1 MCTYNYRQHKIY
13 TIRDVDLLEELVVR
27 HGDFTSKNFNYFWR
41 QALESET
48 PSRIKNRLNR
58 KLKPLIRKD
67 VEKKKSIPKNMP
79 IVSQSIQHIADNPKP
94 DIFGNI
100 YHASDF
106 LFEDGVIRLGDWKLR
121 SKRIKKVHSS
131 WLELIDHEFKIACES
146 KKLKLFHF
154 VPYTD
159 LSFIL
164 NAIAEKIEEQEER
177 KTRQAFEKDK
187 ERISAQ
193 IGVFLNNSMC
203 SIYEDDNLLRHR
215 AVNLYDLMVNHG
227 LVNTTKDEFINSVHE
242 CNLSV
247 PLEDVE
253 VYDGYI
259 LCHLHKCEFV
269 NTPEWEQCKD
279 YLWDDFPKKYFRVFE
294 NELTTIFQ
302 QQLANI
308 KKQIDS
314 DRTIRINT
322 YLSAKSFVEAIS
334 TKYRLPLLLA
344 GTMPTAVPE
353 PPKHITF
360 PVSFLSKFVNDGF
373 SILCTFHYDL
383 IKTVLFSE
391 RYKFSDEAENSVA
404 LKAKRFKATDEQDR
418 LKKILSSPLLSGV
431 RIVTDYYK
439 NRLSLRGSYYL
450 REIEKCA
457 ILVFGENCSHLSD
470 WDNSWWNWFKST
482 EFHTSHLVIDYDNH
496 ELTLIPSDV
505 KYSIYRFS
513 VSTQRATMEEAAL
526 VLIKYFTSSLDNKRQ
541 YFSIPLIFREWGIY
555 NFRRL

>member
-1 MCTYNYRQHKIY
+1 MCAYNYRQHKLC
-13 TIRDVDLLEELVVR
+13 TIQDVDLLEELVVQ
-27 HGDFTSKNFNYFWR
+27 HGDFTSKDFNYFWR

-67 VEKKKSIPKNMP
+67 VEKKKSTPKNTLV
-79 IVSQSIQHIADNPKP
+79 VSQSIERIAENPKP

-106 LFEDGVIRLGDWKLR
+106 LFDAGVIRIGDWKLQ
-121 SKRIKKVHSS
+121 SKRIKKVHPS
-131 WLELIDHEFKIACES
+131 WLKLIDHEFKIACES
-146 KKLKLFHF
+146 KKHKLFHF

-164 NAIAEKIEEQEER
+164 NAIAEKIMEQEEQ
-177 KTRQAFEKDK
+177 KTRLAFDKDK
-187 ERISAQ
+187 EHISAQ
-193 IGVFLNNSMC
+193 IGRFLNNSMC
-203 SIYEDDNLLRHR
+203 NIYEDDNHLRHK
-215 AVNLYDLMVNHG
+215 AVNLYDIMVNHG
-227 LVNTTKDEFINSVHE
+227 LVNISKDDLINSVHE
-242 CNLSV
+242 SNLHV
-247 PLEDVE
+247 PFEDVDI
-253 VYDGYI
+253 YDGYI

-269 NTPEWEQCKD
+269 NAPEWKQCKD
-279 YLWDDFPKKYFRVFE
+279 YLWDDFPRKYFRVFE
-294 NELTTIFQ
+294 DELFIVFQ

-308 KKQIDS
+308 KEQIDP

-334 TKYRLPLLLA
+334 TKYRLPSLLA
-344 GTMPTAVPE
+344 GTMPIAEYE
-353 PPKHITF
+353 PPTYITF
-360 PVSFLSKFVNDGF
+360 PVSFLSKSVNEGF
-373 SILCTFHYDL
+373 SILCTLHYDL
-383 IKTVLFSE
+383 LKTVLFSE
-391 RYKFSDEAENSVA
+391 IYKFTDETEISVA
-404 LKAKRFKATDEQDR
+404 LRAKRFKATDEQDR
-418 LKKILSSPLLSGV
+418 LKKILSGPLLSGV

-439 NRLSLRGSYYL
+439 NRLSLRGSHYL
-450 REIEKCA
+450 RAIEKCT
-457 ILVFGENCSHLSD
+457 ILMFGENCSHLSD
-470 WDNSWWNWFKST
+470 WDNSWWNWFKNT

-496 ELTLIPSDV
+496 ELTLIPSDA

-541 YFSIPLIFREWGIY
+541 NFSIPLIFREWGIY

>member
-1 MCTYNYRQHKIY
+1 MCAYNYRQHKLC
-13 TIRDVDLLEELVVR
+13 TIKDVDLLEELVVR
-27 HGDFTSKNFNYFWR
+27 HGDFTSKDFNYFWR

-48 PSRIKNRLNR
+48 PSRIKIRLNR
-58 KLKPLIRKD
+58 KLKPLIKK
-67 VEKKKSIPKNMP
+67 VEEKKKSTPKNTP
-79 IVSQSIQHIADNPKP
+79 VVSESIQRIAEKPKP
-94 DIFGNI
+94 DIFGNT

-106 LFEDGVIRLGDWKLR
+106 LFDDGVIKLGDWKLQ
-121 SKRIKKVHSS
+121 SKKIKKVHPS
-131 WLELIDHEFKIACES
+131 WLELIDHEFKIACDS

-164 NAIAEKIEEQEER
+164 NAIAEKIKEHEER

-187 ERISAQ
+187 ERIFAQ

-203 SIYEDDNLLRHR
+203 SIYEDDNRLRHR
-215 AVNLYDLMVNHG
+215 AVNLYDLMFNHG
-227 LVNTTKDEFINSVHE
+227 LVNTSKDEFINSVHE

-253 VYDGYI
+253 IYDGYI
-259 LCHLHKCEFV
+259 LCHLHKCKFV
-269 NTPEWEQCKD
+269 NTPEWEQCKY
-279 YLWDDFPKKYFRVFE
+279 YLWDDFPKNFRVFE
-294 NELTTIFQ
+294 NELIAIFQ

-334 TKYRLPLLLA
+334 TRYRLPLSPA
-344 GTMPTAVPE
+344 GTVPTVE
-353 PPKHITF
+353 SKPPKHITF
-360 PVSFLSKFVNDGF
+360 PVSFLSKSDNDGF

-383 IKTVLFSE
+383 LKTVLFSE
-391 RYKFSDEAENSVA
+391 IYKFSDEAENSVA
-404 LKAKRFKATDEQDR
+404 LRAKRFKATDEQDR

-450 REIEKCA
+450 REIEKCT
-457 ILVFGENCSHLSD
+457 ILMFGENCSHLSD